1 LERFTPE
8 DALRL
13 IEREQVTYLAV
24 IPAQLIRILKEC
36 DLDKYDLRSLK
47 IVRTGAAAF
56 DASLARETEERLN
69 CKVLIAGGSQETYSF
84 AQTGVDDPPEKR
96 LSTLGRP
103 FPGNEVRITNEK
115 RDEVPPGEVGQ
126 LSVRGATTSSGYY
139 GNVEATLDAWGE
151 FGQEGWYQTGDL
163 AKLDDQGYLVLVG
176 RKKELI
182 IRGGQNIYP
191 KEIEDLLLSH
201 PSIMQ
206 AVVIGIP
213 DVIMGEKACACI
225 ALTNKQRFEFEE
237 MTSFL
242 REKGLAVHKLP
253 ERLEVFAQFPELVD
267 GQKVDKISLKKQL
280 IKNIEKESRA
290 ASPV

>member
-1 LERFTPE
+1 
-8 DALRL
+8 
-13 IEREQVTYLAV
+13 
-24 IPAQLIRILKEC
+24 
-36 DLDKYDLRSLK
+36 
-47 IVRTGAAAF
+47 
-56 DASLARETEERLN
+56 
-69 CKVLIAGGSQETYSF
+69 
-84 AQTGVDDPPEKR
+84 
-96 LSTLGRP
+96 
-103 FPGNEVRITNEK
+103 
-115 RDEVPPGEVGQ
+115 
-126 LSVRGATTSSGYY
+126 
-139 GNVEATLDAWGE
+139 
-151 FGQEGWYQTGDL
+151 
-163 AKLDDQGYLVLVG
+163 
-176 RKKELI
+176 
-182 IRGGQNIYP
+182 
-191 KEIEDLLLSH
+191 
-201 PSIMQ
+201 MQ